1 MSGSDAPRE
10 PREKPPA
17 EPEDLT
23 RLGARIDRLRGP
35 KRTAEGEDAG
45 GQGNALGYGWRIS
58 LELVVGVAF
67 GGVVGWLLDRWLG
80 TRPWLMIALV
90 VLGFAAGIRNAVRT
104 ASQMEAEYLRR
115 QGSRGSDDEPDGG
128 RVPAPT

>member
-23 RLGARIDRLRGP
+23 RLGARIDQLRGTT
-35 KRTAEGEDAG
+35 RTPESEDAG

-58 LELVVGVAF
+58 LELVVAIVFSGVI
-67 GGVVGWLLDRWLG
+67 GWLLDRWLG
-80 TRPWLMIALV
+80 TRPWLMIGLV
-90 VLGFAAGIRNAVRT
+90 VLGFAAGIRNAVR
-104 ASQMEAEYLRR
+104 AANRMEADYLRR
-115 QGSRGSDDEPDGG
+115 QQQKPGAGTDEGK
-128 RVPAPT
+128 R